1 MLEAMLPYAGATFT
15 VTPDN
20 PRAMKAEELAS
31 EAEAIVA
38 RLWKERAGKPE
49 KYRAQK
55 IVHREQEVWNRFR
68 RSVHA
73 VP

>member
-1 MLEAMLPYAGATFT
+1 MLEAMLPYAGAAFT

-49 KYRAQK
+49 KVQGTK

>member
-1 MLEAMLPYAGATFT
+1 MLEAMLPYAGAAFT

-38 RLWKERAGKPE
+38 RLWKREPE
-49 KYRAQK
+49 SRKKYRAQK

>member
-1 MLEAMLPYAGATFT
+1 MLEAMLPYAGAAFT

-38 RLWKERAGKPE
+38 SSVEKESRKAGKSTG
-49 KYRAQK
+49 
-55 IVHREQEVWNRFR
+55 HRK
-68 RSVHA
+68 
-73 VP
+73 